1 MTTTESVRPIWPEE
15 SVQPARPCPVDE
27 LLDHARQIRVKVLKM
42 VASAH
47 AAHVGAALSIV
58 DILTTLYF
66 DVLNIDPNHADAPN
80 RDRFIL
86 SKGHACSALYATLAE
101 RGFFAESV
109 LSEFCA
115 DGGRLPGHPGMHCVP
130 GVEVSSGS
138 LGHGLSLG
146 LGMAEAARAD
156 RRSSRTFVLVGD
168 GETNEGAVWEA
179 AMLAVARKLENLVV
193 IIDLN
198 GLQAFGRT
206 AEVSGDVSLADK
218 WRAFGWTVREASGHD
233 PIALSSALGC
243 VPFTPGR
250 PSVVIAHTVKGSGV
264 SFMEDRLEWHYR
276 SPDAEQLAAAL
287 AEVMTR

>member
-1 MTTTESVRPIWPEE
+1 MVHR
-15 SVQPARPCPVDE
+15 AR
-27 LLDHARQIRVKVLKM
+27 
-42 VASAH
+42 

-66 DVLNIDPNHADAPN
+66 GILHIDPSDADDPN

-101 RGFFAESV
+101 RGFFPESV

-156 RRSSRTFVLVGD
+156 RRPSRTFFLVGD

-179 AMLAVARKLENLVV
+179 AMLAAARKLDNLIV
-193 IIDLN
+193 IVDLN

-206 AEVSGDVSLADK
+206 GEISGDVSLADK
-218 WRAFGWTVREASGHD
+218 WRAFGWSVREAPGHD
-233 PIALSSALGC
+233 PAALRSVLSC
-243 VPFTPGR
+243 VPFSPGR
-250 PSVVIAHTVKGSGV
+250 PSVVIAHTLKGSGV

-276 SPDAEQLAAAL
+276 SPDAKQLAAAL
-287 AEVMTR
+287 AEVTSP